1 MCREKRECAELLTL
15 SAGDVTSLDD
25 SVRRLRDDNGA
36 LHHQLTEAHD
46 DTALLRQQLL
56 VMDQQL
62 AQAHDKYYTH
72 TNARTHTRTHT
83 RMHTHTHAH
92 THTHTFKG
100 PFSRTTW
107 MSRYQKGKTNL
118 DLLKQETVSGSG
130 ISWAICKSA
139 PCSRQITTPLHFL
152 QARCPSCC

>member
-1 MCREKRECAELLTL
+1 VCREKRECAELLTL

-25 SVRRLRDDNGA
+25 SVRRLHDDNGA

-62 AQAHDKYYTH
+62 AQAHDKYYTRTH
-72 TNARTHTRTHT
+72 ART
-83 RMHTHTHAH
+83 H

-139 PCSRQITTPLHFL
+139 SHSRQITID
-152 QARCPSCC
+152 R

>member
-62 AQAHDKYYTH
+62 AQAHDKYYTR
-72 TNARTHTRTHT
+72 TNAHTHTRTHA
-83 RMHTHTHAH
+83 RAH
-92 THTHTFKG
+92 
-100 PFSRTTW
+100 FSLLMVPKVKRTNKLINQ
-107 MSRYQKGKTNL
+107 SVL
-118 DLLKQETVSGSG
+118 VVPAFSVSSTL
-130 ISWAICKSA
+130 SSV
-139 PCSRQITTPLHFL
+139 L
-152 QARCPSCC
+152 